1 MLALSIRQPHIY
13 GMIHLGKRFEN
24 RDDSRGVVPNVCR
37 HVGPFLLH
45 ASGGMT
51 RRELCDALDAWQD
64 DGRIT
69 GAQHTELVRAKLPR
83 GGIVGYARAIGRVDP
98 EGWFHGPDGRY
109 PASLV
114 VDADALDE
122 RWWNGRSMSCRS
134 GGGHALVLDDVR
146 ELPFIECLGRLG
158 MWRVPADVLRR
169 LARAGHRFD
178 RHGNL
183 LYRSGDRW
191 VTVPV

>member
-45 ASGGMT
+45 AAAGMT
-51 RRELCDALDAWQD
+51 QKEFWAAVNAWRD

-69 GAQHTELVRAKLPR
+69 SLQHAEMASIRKTLAR
-83 GGIVGYARAIGRVDP
+83 GGIVGYAQAIGRVSP
-98 EGWFHGPDGRY
+98 NGAFEGIGEQFDRPRRGIGYLEAKGYDR
-109 PASLV
+109 
-114 VDADALDE
+114 
-122 RWWNGRSMSCRS
+122 RWWAR
-134 GGGHALVLDDVR
+134 GGHALVLDDDVH
-146 ELPFIECLGRLG
+146 ELPFVECPGRLG

-169 LARAGHRFD
+169 LERAGHRFD
-178 RHGNL
+178 RYGNL
-183 LYRSGDRW
+183 LCRSGDRW
-191 VTVPV
+191 VTVL